1 MSLPSA
7 MIVGFLL
14 AMFFAPPAFAADSC
28 TIVYR
33 VDATLEVSDTQF
45 KKGDVSVDGVRGSL
59 VIEYPQGAQGK
70 VVDGKV
76 KVLHYAMYESFKIDT
91 VVNITTTIHHFTP
104 ACNGSDEPSW
114 RRTSDE
120 GFPVACG
127 YAGNQRPVAIGV
139 LRKDDDAIEWGK
151 CKAASSYWA
160 ADSPTARPAAP
171 GSLSWRLEMIRAPSR
186 HVPRGNKSWS

>member
-1 MSLPSA
+1 MSSPFS

-14 AMFFAPPAFAADSC
+14 AMFFARPAFAADRC
-28 TIVYR
+28 TIAYR

-45 KKGDVSVDGVRGSL
+45 KKGDVSVDGVRGSI
-59 VIEYPQGAQGK
+59 VIEYPQGAQGQ

-127 YAGNQRPVAIGV
+127 YAGSQRPVAIGV
-139 LRKDDDAIEWGK
+139 LRKDDNAIEWGN
-151 CKAASSYWA
+151 AG
-160 ADSPTARPAAP
+160 R
-171 GSLSWRLEMIRAPSR
+171 RRATGPQTPQQR
-186 HVPRGNKSWS
+186 AQPHLVLFRGNSR